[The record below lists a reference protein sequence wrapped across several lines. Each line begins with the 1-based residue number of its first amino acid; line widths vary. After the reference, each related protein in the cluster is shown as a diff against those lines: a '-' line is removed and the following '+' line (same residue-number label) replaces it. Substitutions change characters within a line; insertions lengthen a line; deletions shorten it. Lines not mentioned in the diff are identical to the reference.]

1 MARRRGW
8 SGHPPRT
15 DEEAG
20 QRIIAAA
27 VELID
32 QTGAAVSLAEVA
44 TSLGVIRQTVY
55 RYFPTADALM
65 RAVAI
70 ASVDGFLDRLTDHV
84 RGIGD
89 PADALTEGVVYTLDA
104 VAHSPHL
111 GAMLSDSASHSREMT
126 STEARAFGLRMIER
140 FDVDW
145 AHHGYDDAALRDLV
159 EFTLRIMLSFVVA
172 PDDARS
178 PVQLR
183 RFIRRWLGAAVLAQ
197 GSD

>member
-65 RAVAI
+65 R
-70 ASVDGFLDRLTDHV
+70 
-84 RGIGD
+84 
-89 PADALTEGVVYTLDA
+89 
-104 VAHSPHL
+104 
-111 GAMLSDSASHSREMT
+111 
-126 STEARAFGLRMIER
+126 
-140 FDVDW
+140 W
-145 AHHGYDDAALRDLV
+145 
-159 EFTLRIMLSFVVA
+159 
-172 PDDARS
+172 RS
-178 PVQLR
+178 PPSTD
-183 RFIRRWLGAAVLAQ
+183 F
-197 GSD
+197 